1 MDTTGLEIIIQL
13 CRLQVQ
19 REREKLMT
27 SNLRGTLESLKKL
40 KSFVDDESKKL
51 DTVIAD
57 AHTEVP
63 VAFAAAHA
71 TVKGIRGTVGE
82 ITEYLDELKKSNG
95 GDPLDDSDQGSNV
108 SKLPPRSSE
117 VAQR

>member
-27 SNLRGTLESLKKL
+27 QNLRGTLESMKKL

-51 DTVIAD
+51 DAAIAD
-57 AHTEVP
+57 AHAEVP
-63 VAFAAAHA
+63 VAFKAAHTA
-71 TVKGIRGTVGE
+71 VSGIRGTVGE

-95 GDPLDDSDQGSNV
+95 GDPLDDSEQQSNV

-117 VAQR
+117 VAGR